1 MLKQNPS
8 IMDTSFTGCA
18 LFARTSLSLTLP
30 TLFSIGTL
38 QSVRRFRLVVVVV
51 KTSSSFSSSS
61 SNSNLLISEK
71 ISSLVLT
78 TLSIAS
84 RMETIVKVEFWGVIS
99 QNGGFGGSNA
109 AAFLLLLCLRV
120 IKKEFRER
128 ERELCCFR
136 VV

>member
-1 MLKQNPS
+1 
-8 IMDTSFTGCA
+8 MDTSFTGCA

-38 QSVRRFRLVVVVV
+38 KCVRRFRLVVVVV
-51 KTSSSFSSSS
+51 KASSSFSSSS

-99 QNGGFGGSNA
+99 QQSSGFGGSNA
-109 AAFLLLLCLRV
+109 AAFFC
-120 IKKEFRER
+120 
-128 ERELCCFR
+128 CCF
-136 VV
+136 VCGY